1 MADAHAILILTYT
14 RSMRHL
20 RDDVGVLELSE
31 HGDLTES
38 SRGDALV
45 LNLQTNALQSDNL
58 VTDLVA
64 SLVDD
69 AVGALTH
76 GAVLLDLLIA
86 VHFCIG
92 MKWRLL
98 G

>member
-1 MADAHAILILTYT
+1 
-14 RSMRHL
+14 MRHL

-38 SRGDALV
+38 GGGNALV
-45 LNLQTNALQSDNL
+45 LNLQADALQSDDLVTNL
-58 VTDLVA
+58 VA
-64 SLVDD
+64 GLVDN
-69 AVGALTH
+69 AIGALTH

-98 G
+98 KEG